1 VAKNNNEGSM
11 LSVITLQLKTRPYEA
26 DVLDSRFRVCANMYN
41 AMLGE
46 RLKAYEKMCAE
57 PEYAEA
63 KTITDDVKK
72 HDGTKEA
79 KARAKELRD
88 SGDYKKALDAKKTFH
103 ADYGFSEFS
112 FTSLVLKQREHFK
125 DIIPSKMAAMS
136 IAKPMWSAF
145 DKLLFKDGKQCS
157 FKKAEDFT
165 SIASDG
171 KSGLRVLDENDKT
184 AKRLLPGNKY
194 FLSYTSKKG
203 KQLHIPI
210 VIDKKDQYIMDMLD
224 RDIHVVR
231 IVRKK
236 VRRKFVYSLQL
247 TVDGAPAVK
256 YDHDGN
262 LLHPVGNG
270 RIAVFTDEKF
280 FTVANERGEITRF
293 DIDFPAS
300 YDDEKEYLQ
309 QKMDESKRV
318 SNPQNI
324 NPDGTFMKR
333 KDVPGGRLE
342 WNFSKTYKRYASTK
356 ADIDRRMR
364 ETRRIR
370 SNVIASKILALG
382 NDISINDRPFKT
394 NVGGG
399 TYKDA
404 ITRNTPAQI
413 ITTLENKMK
422 AAGLGEL
429 HRYKL
434 PVEQEDKKKDGYRDE
449 YAKELLH
456 IRLQDLGEAK

>member
-1 VAKNNNEGSM
+1 MAKKSSEGSM
-11 LSVITLQLKTRPYEA
+11 LSVITLQLKTRPYEV
-26 DVLDSRFRVCANMYN
+26 DTLNSRFRVCASIYN

-46 RLKAYEKMCAE
+46 RMKAYEAMCAD
-57 PEYAEA
+57 PEYAKA
-63 KTITDDVKK
+63 KDITDAVKK
-72 HDGTKEA
+72 HDGSKEA
-79 KARAKELRD
+79 KAIAKELRE
-88 SGDYKKALDAKKTFH
+88 SGEYKKALEAKKTFH
-103 ADYGFSEFS
+103 SDYGFSDFS
-112 FTSLVLKQREHFK
+112 FGSIVLKQREHFK
-125 DIIPSKMAAMS
+125 DIIPSTMAMMS

-145 DKLLFKDGKQCS
+145 DKLLFKDGRQCS
-157 FKKAEDFT
+157 FKKADDFN

-171 KSGLRVLDENDKT
+171 KSGLRVLDENGKT
-184 AKRLLPGNKY
+184 AKRLLPGNRY
-194 FLSYTSKKG
+194 FVSYTSKKG

-236 VRRKFVYSLQL
+236 VKNKFVYSLQL

-262 LLHPVGNG
+262 LLHPIGEG
-270 RIAVFTDEKF
+270 RIAIFADEKF
-280 FTVANERGEITRF
+280 FTIAKENGEVTQI
-293 DIDFPAS
+293 DIDFPAK

-318 SNPQNI
+318 SDPQNVK
-324 NPDGTFMKR
+324 PDGTFMNK

-342 WNFSKTYKRYASTK
+342 WHFSKTYKRYANTK

-370 SNVIASKILALG
+370 SNVIANQILALG

-399 TYKDA
+399 KYKDA
-404 ITRNTPAQI
+404 ITRNAPSQI
-413 ITTLENKMK
+413 LTTLENKMK
-422 AAGLGEL
+422 AAGLGEI
-429 HRYKL
+429 HKYKL
-434 PVEQEDKKKDGYRDE
+434 PVEQGDKKKQGYRDD
-449 YAKELLH
+449 YAKQLLH
-456 IRLQDLGEAK
+456 IRLQDLGEAE